1 MTMQDFLEECIN
13 RLLDG
18 DETFVKFADDLSKR
32 KKEKTI
38 KRVTQTDADAV
49 YKAINGG

>member
-1 MTMQDFLEECIN
+1 MQDFLEECIN

-18 DETFVKFADDLSKR
+18 DEDFTKFASEIARLKR
-32 KKEKTI
+32 EKVI

-49 YKAINGG
+49 YKAISGG